1 LGVSPEIN
9 PNLARVMSDLVLEHL
24 KRIQSCLDGIEKEVT
39 GLKAAVISS
48 HEVMASFLKND
59 VRREGDIF
67 SLEQRISRIERR
79 LDLNDAPPP

>member
-1 LGVSPEIN
+1 M
-9 PNLARVMSDLVLEHL
+9 ADLVLEHL
-24 KRIQSCLDGIEKEVT
+24 KRIQSRLDGIEREIT

-59 VRREGDIF
+59 VRRASDIF
-67 SLEQRISRIERR
+67 SLEQRIARIERR